1 MNINMWNKGWHE
13 PSDEEIDRDVS
24 ELRRLL
30 EGIEGPKE
38 PHPAYYQNFLVRVRG
53 RIDEERFRRKRV
65 VPSTL
70 WASLSAA
77 AVVVALVVGGVFSP
91 SLPEGTSGIAATDR
105 TASKSGTEL
114 LFGEKSAH
122 SGEILASNVDPL
134 YAGQGVQSLV
144 LSKDDVQ
151 MLDAIMTD
159 DDNAIFNAMVDS
171 EGL

>member
-1 MNINMWNKGWHE
+1 MNINMWNKGWQE
-13 PSDEEIDRDVS
+13 PSDEEINRDVS

-30 EGIEGPKE
+30 ERVEGPKE

-53 RIDEERFRRKRV
+53 RIDEERFRRKRLA
-65 VPSTL
+65 PSTL

-91 SLPEGTSGIAATDR
+91 SVPRSTGDVAIGTHNALPEQLFPNKSSHAEDLAA
-105 TASKSGTEL
+105 
-114 LFGEKSAH
+114 
-122 SGEILASNVDPL
+122 NDPL
-134 YAGQGVQSLV
+134 YAGQSVQSLV

-159 DDNAIFNAMVDS
+159 DDNAVFTAMVDS
-171 EGL
+171 DGL